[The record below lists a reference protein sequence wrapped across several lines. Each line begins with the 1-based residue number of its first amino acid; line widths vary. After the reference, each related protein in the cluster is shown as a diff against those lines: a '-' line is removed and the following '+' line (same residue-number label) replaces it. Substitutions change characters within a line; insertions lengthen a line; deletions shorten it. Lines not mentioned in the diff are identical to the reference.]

1 MEAPASPLEL
11 ATAVSLSV
19 GLIQV
24 AIGLLRIGSL
34 TAVVSDTI
42 ISSFTVGASV
52 HVATSQIRYQSPYQ
66 SIEYVKLFCYRHIL
80 GLDKVPGASGPGRI
94 IMTYIGLGITS

>member
-1 MEAPASPLEL
+1 MQVVQNQGVPSASSPSPPLLLTNVTQEAPATPLEL

-52 HVATSQIRYQSPYQ
+52 HVATSQIRYQFVFPKY
-66 SIEYVKLFCYRHIL
+66 F
-80 GLDKVPGASGPGRI
+80 
-94 IMTYIGLGITS
+94 